1 MIRTLISVFLILHGI
16 FHFWYVAV
24 SLRLFEYKSW
34 MGWSGESWLLTSRIG
49 DGGTRAIAA
58 VLYSLAAIGF
68 MASGVGLL
76 MQESWFRLVLVG
88 SVVFS
93 LIATLLFWDGK
104 NSTMM
109 FVEILILGVL
119 IIAFL

>member
-1 MIRTLISVFLILHGI
+1 MRTLVAVFLILHGI
-16 FHFWYVAV
+16 FHLWYVTV
-24 SLRLFEYKSW
+24 SLRLIEYKPW
-34 MGWSGESWLLTSRIG
+34 MGWSGKSWLLTSGLG
-49 DGGTRAIAA
+49 DGAARTIAA
-58 VLYSLAAIGF
+58 VLYSLAAMGF
-68 MASGVGLL
+68 VASGVGLL
-76 MQESWFRLVLVG
+76 MEQPWFRPVLIG

-119 IIAFL
+119 IIAFT

>member
-1 MIRTLISVFLILHGI
+1 MRTLVAVFLILHGI
-16 FHFWYVAV
+16 FHLWYVTV
-24 SLRLFEYKSW
+24 SLRLIEYKSW
-34 MGWSGESWLLTSRIG
+34 MGWSGESWLLTSRLG
-49 DGGTRAIAA
+49 DGGARTIGA
-58 VLYSLAAIGF
+58 VLYSLAAMGF
-68 MASGVGLL
+68 VASGVGLL
-76 MQESWFRLVLVG
+76 MEGPWFRPVLIG

-119 IIAFL
+119 IIAFT